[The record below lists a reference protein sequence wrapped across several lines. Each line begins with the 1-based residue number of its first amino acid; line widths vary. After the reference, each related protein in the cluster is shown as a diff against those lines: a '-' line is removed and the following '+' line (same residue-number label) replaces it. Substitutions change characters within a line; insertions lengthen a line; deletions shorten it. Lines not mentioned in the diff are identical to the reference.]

1 MADFADVAG
10 AQSPRLASDHGGLI
24 SNGELQVRLRDFDD
38 DVSIVFEQSHK
49 PGILAAWPSNR
60 FELDVNFEIGTVLT
74 DKCSSQPCGQPA
86 FGPETLR
93 RSNRIIPG
101 LMVSIFCRVWFTQA
115 MWSCIVCS

>member
-49 PGILAAWPSNR
+49 PGALAAWPSNR

-74 DKCSSQPCGQPA
+74 DKCSS
-86 FGPETLR
+86 
-93 RSNRIIPG
+93 
-101 LMVSIFCRVWFTQA
+101 
-115 MWSCIVCS
+115 